1 MRSEEVSLFPR
12 ILPSR
17 RSYHRDPAVSIDI
30 KLRPA
35 VISGYRSSVLI
46 RGKRKANLE
55 ARRNSRR
62 SHHAD
67 EQRMEIRAIS
77 ALGGARPDR
86 IAVSPAGSGFV
97 VAHGGDHVVVDCA
110 RFRKWILKSA
120 CLLRGKFSDNSLKG
134 HTAIRLQEPLQ
145 ITRARVHVCAVLI
158 AGERNAM
165 LLPPGLK
172 LYTHPPP
179 APP

>member
-1 MRSEEVSLFPR
+1 MRPEEV
-12 ILPSR
+12 ILLLRMLPGL
-17 RSYHRDPAVSIDI
+17 RSIDGDPAVSIDI

-67 EQRMEIRAIS
+67 EQRMEIGAIP

-86 IAVSPAGSGFV
+86 IAGSPAGSGPSA
-97 VAHGGDHVVVDCA
+97 AHGGDHVVVDSG
-110 RFRKWILKSA
+110 RFRKGILKSA
-120 CLLRGKFSDNSLKG
+120 CRRRVMFSENSL
-134 HTAIRLQEPLQ
+134 
-145 ITRARVHVCAVLI
+145 
-158 AGERNAM
+158 NA
-165 LLPPGLK
+165 P
-172 LYTHPPP
+172 TS
-179 APP
+179 